1 MTVIELNW
9 IAIKT
14 KENEGWVSLAL
25 SAARFYY
32 TIEDLEDRIIMPFSL
47 KELFLCQSQKL
58 KN

>member
-1 MTVIELNW
+1 LNW

-32 TIEDLEDRIIMPFSL
+32 TIEDLEDTILKPFSL